1 MAPELSTPDLSTADV
16 PTTDLPATRDPLRS
30 IVFRAMG
37 TVGHVVLL
45 GAGAPPIDEVVGRV
59 EELEAAWSRFR
70 PGAELSRLGAGDG
83 RPALVSHPTAMLLQR
98 CVWAWR
104 RTGGRFD
111 PTVLHAIRAAGY
123 DRDFEDLPEL
133 VTLEAAEPPPGCVG
147 IEVDAS
153 IDLVRL
159 PAGVGIDPG
168 GLGKGLAADLV
179 ATAAV
184 ELGAAGA
191 MVSLGGD
198 LRVAGSPPAEGWEVA
213 LDHHIAP
220 VARVNLLDAA
230 VATSSTLRRRWAT
243 PQGPAHHV
251 IDPRTGRPSTGP
263 LVACSVLAAEA
274 WWAEALATTLLV
286 GWGEPG
292 SEPELLDL
300 LEGAG
305 ALLTFVDGSQRAVGP
320 LAEAFS
326 PGRNP

>member
-1 MAPELSTPDLSTADV
+1 MAPELSTADLSTADV
-16 PTTDLPATRDPLRS
+16 PTTDLSATRDPLQS

-45 GAGAPPIDEVVGRV
+45 GAGAPPTDEVVGRI

-83 RPALVSHPTAMLLQR
+83 RPALVSHSTAMLLQR

-133 VTLEAAEPPPGCVG
+133 VTLGAAEPPPGCG
-147 IEVDAS
+147 DIEADAS

-159 PAGVGIDPG
+159 PAGVGVDPG
-168 GLGKGLAADLV
+168 GLGKGLAADLT

-184 ELGAAGA
+184 ELGADGA

-198 LRVAGSPPAEGWEVA
+198 LRVAGSPPAEGWEIA
-213 LDHHIAP
+213 LDHHVAP
-220 VARVNLLDAA
+220 VARVNLLDGA

-243 PQGPAHHV
+243 TQGPVHHV

-274 WWAEALATTLLV
+274 WWAEALATAFLV

-305 ALLTFVDGSQRAVGP
+305 ALLTFADGSQHTVGP
-320 LAEAFS
+320 LAESFS